1 MTAEGGCAGVEERL
15 TEALLAREEP
25 DATSRAHAE
34 ACSRCGALLHELVA
48 LRARLDR
55 LGEADVPQAVSERT
69 LGRARSLLAGGIGP
83 SQPAQIP
90 RGLPQGYRSEC
101 LRLLGAALLPLP
113 LVLAWNLGLLAVGER
128 LLAPFVPPVL
138 LSTLAVGYL
147 VAAAGWFALVYGS
160 IPIVAHRRALRKLA
174 EVRS

>member
-34 ACSRCGALLHELVA
+34 ACSRCGTLLHELVA

-55 LGEADVPQAVSERT
+55 LGEADVPQAVRERT
-69 LGRARSLLAGGIGP
+69 LGRARSLLAGGIGA
-83 SQPAQIP
+83 AQIP

-113 LVLAWNLGLLAVGER
+113 LVVAWNLALLAVGER